1 MLLARLV
8 TGRYGYAA
16 GEDHPHPA
24 LATAAGPSWLARLAA
39 IFFRKRAA

>member
-24 LATAAGPSWLARLAA
+24 SVAPAGRTWLAWLAA
-39 IFFRKRAA
+39 VILRRRVG

>member
-16 GEDHPHPA
+16 GEDHSNPA
-24 LATAAGPSWLARLAA
+24 LVAPVGRNWLARLTA
-39 IFFRKRAA
+39 IFQRKRAG